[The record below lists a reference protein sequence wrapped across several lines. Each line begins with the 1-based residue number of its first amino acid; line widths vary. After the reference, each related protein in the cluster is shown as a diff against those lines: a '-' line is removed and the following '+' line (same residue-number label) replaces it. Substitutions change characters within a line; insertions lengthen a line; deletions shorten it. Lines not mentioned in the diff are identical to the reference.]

1 MGASKRT
8 VMLLRFRTNVVCAL
22 SRLRAR
28 RDALKAPRVNM
39 GAQKLPP
46 QRPGR

>member
-22 SRLRAR
+22 SRAR